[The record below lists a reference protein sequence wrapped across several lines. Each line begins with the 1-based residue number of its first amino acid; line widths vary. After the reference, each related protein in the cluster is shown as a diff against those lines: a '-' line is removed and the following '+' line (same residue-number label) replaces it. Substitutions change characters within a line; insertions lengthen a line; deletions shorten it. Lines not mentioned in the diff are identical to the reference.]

1 MALKEPKNANSEHGD
16 IMLIQE
22 ALTKCKR
29 RRVPVHSRCPA
40 PEPAWIIFRA
50 GRHSARLP
58 FESRWEYVLDVTSI
72 GFRADRVADAIVITG
87 SPSNDNG
94 GLLS

>member
-1 MALKEPKNANSEHGD
+1 
-16 IMLIQE
+16 MLIPIRVDMRKPHR
-22 ALTKCKR
+22 AIMHKR
-29 RRVPVHSRCPA
+29 RSVE
-40 PEPAWIIFRA
+40 EPNWIVFRA
-50 GRHSARLP
+50 GKHSARLP